1 METVQKDNE
10 KITDL
15 NYEDFVKE
23 KNRLFKRLNIAFFVY
38 LAIVVYTYFYLQYQ
52 KDNFILYFVST
63 TSLITFI
70 FWLPFVPTFTKW
82 NVLEE
87 EIKRHHQKMILEL
100 NIKKILIKEKEIHIL
115 KRIDNVV
122 IEEPT
127 CIIEERYKKNN
138 IVFYKEREFKKI
150 KEGSNFFN
158 EYNQENA
165 REFIKEINNNFPL

>member
-1 METVQKDNE
+1 MTELNE

-38 LAIVVYTYFYLQYQ
+38 LAIVVCMYFFLQYQ
-52 KDNFILYFVST
+52 KGNFILYFVST

-87 EIKRHHQKMILEL
+87 KIKRHHQKMMLEL
-100 NIKKILIKEKEIHIL
+100 NMKKILIEEKKFIFL
-115 KRIDNVV
+115 K
-122 IEEPT
+122 
-127 CIIEERYKKNN
+127 
-138 IVFYKEREFKKI
+138 
-150 KEGSNFFN
+150 G
-158 EYNQENA
+158 
-165 REFIKEINNNFPL
+165 

>member
-1 METVQKDNE
+1 MTKLNE

-23 KNRLFKRLNIAFFVY
+23 KNRLFKHLNIAFFVY
-38 LAIVVYTYFYLQYQ
+38 LAIVVCMYFFLQHQ
-52 KDNFILYFVST
+52 KENFILYFIST

-70 FWLPFVPTFTKW
+70 FWLPFVPKFTKW

-87 EIKRHHQKMILEL
+87 KIKRHHQKMMLEL
-100 NIKKILIKEKEIHIL
+100 NMKKILIEEKEIHIS

-122 IEEPT
+122 IDKPI
-127 CIIEERYKKNN
+127 CIIEERYEKNN

-165 REFIKEINNNFPL
+165 REFIKEINNNFPI

>member
-1 METVQKDNE
+1 MTELDE

-38 LAIVVYTYFYLQYQ
+38 LAIVVCMFFFLQYQ
-52 KDNFILYFVST
+52 KENFILYFVST

-82 NVLEE
+82 NILEE
-87 EIKRHHQKMILEL
+87 KIKRHHQKMMLEL
-100 NIKKILIKEKEIHIL
+100 NMKKILIEEKEIYIL

-122 IEEPT
+122 IDEPT
-127 CIIEERYKKNN
+127 CIIEERYNKNN

-165 REFIKEINNNFPL
+165 REFIKEINNNFPI

>member
-1 METVQKDNE
+1 MTEPNE

-23 KNRLFKRLNIAFFVY
+23 KNRLFKRLNIAFLVY
-38 LAIVVYTYFYLQYQ
+38 LAIVVCMYFFLQYQ
-52 KDNFILYFVST
+52 KENSILYFVST

-87 EIKRHHQKMILEL
+87 KIKKHHQKMMLEL
-100 NIKKILIKEKEIHIL
+100 NMKKILIEEKKIYIS
-115 KRIDNVV
+115 KRINNVV
-122 IEEPT
+122 IEEPI
-127 CIIEERYKKNN
+127 CIIEERYEKNN

-165 REFIKEINNNFPL
+165 REFIKEINNNFPI

>member
-1 METVQKDNE
+1 MTEPNE

-38 LAIVVYTYFYLQYQ
+38 LAIVACMFFFLQYQ

-63 TSLITFI
+63 TFLMTFI

-87 EIKRHHQKMILEL
+87 KIKRHHQKMMLEL
-100 NIKKILIKEKEIHIL
+100 NMKKILIEEKEIYIL
-115 KRIDNVV
+115 KRIDNV
-122 IEEPT
+122 IINEPT
-127 CIIEERYKKNN
+127 CIIEERYEKNN

-165 REFIKEINNNFPL
+165 REFIKEINNNFPI

>member
-1 METVQKDNE
+1 MTEPNE

-38 LAIVVYTYFYLQYQ
+38 LAIVVCMYFFLQYQ
-52 KDNFILYFVST
+52 KGNFILYFVST

-87 EIKRHHQKMILEL
+87 KIKKHHQKMMLEL
-100 NIKKILIKEKEIHIL
+100 NIKKILIEEKKIYIS
-115 KRIDNVV
+115 KRINNVV
-122 IEEPT
+122 IEEPI
-127 CIIEERYKKNN
+127 CIIEERYEKNN

-165 REFIKEINNNFPL
+165 REFIKEINNNFPI

>member
-1 METVQKDNE
+1 MTELDE

-38 LAIVVYTYFYLQYQ
+38 LAIVVCIYFYLQYQ

-63 TSLITFI
+63 TLLITFL

-82 NVLEE
+82 NILEE
-87 EIKRHHQKMILEL
+87 KIKRHQQKMMLEL
-100 NIKKILIKEKEIHIL
+100 NMKKILIEEKKIYIL

-122 IEEPT
+122 IDEPT
-127 CIIEERYKKNN
+127 CIIEERYENNN

-150 KEGSNFFN
+150 KEGSNFFD

-165 REFIKEINNNFPL
+165 REFIKEINSNFPI

>member
-1 METVQKDNE
+1 MTELDE

-23 KNRLFKRLNIAFFVY
+23 KNNLFKRLNIALFFY
-38 LAIVVYTYFYLQYQ
+38 LAIVVCMYFFLQY
-52 KDNFILYFVST
+52 FILYFVST
-63 TSLITFI
+63 ILLITLL

-82 NVLEE
+82 NILEE
-87 EIKRHHQKMILEL
+87 KIKRHQQKMMLEL
-100 NIKKILIKEKEIHIL
+100 NMKKILIEEKEIYIL

-122 IEEPT
+122 IDEPT
-127 CIIEERYKKNN
+127 CIIEERYNKNN

-165 REFIKEINNNFPL
+165 REFIKEINNNFPI

>member
-1 METVQKDNE
+1 MTEPNE

-38 LAIVVYTYFYLQYQ
+38 LAIVVCMYFFLQYQ
-52 KDNFILYFVST
+52 KENSILYFVST

-87 EIKRHHQKMILEL
+87 KIKRHHQKMMLEL
-100 NIKKILIKEKEIHIL
+100 NMKKILIEEKKIYIS
-115 KRIDNVV
+115 KRINNVV
-122 IEEPT
+122 IEEPI
-127 CIIEERYKKNN
+127 CIIEERYEKNN

-165 REFIKEINNNFPL
+165 REFIKEINNNFPI